1 MKRDRWTAA
10 AAALLVLLA
19 IVRLATVAAGP
30 LALSPDE
37 AHYWE
42 WSRRPALGYYS
53 KGPLVAWLIA
63 LSTHVLGDGEFGVR
77 APAVL
82 LALATGLVGVR
93 FSLDAFGRG
102 RAAFLAVLVASSMPL
117 LAAGAMLMTIDAPFA
132 FCWMLAAWTLWR
144 ATGAPPAAGSAWWL
158 ACGAALGLG
167 LLAKPTMALFV
178 PSAAI
183 ALVVAGRA
191 RPRTADVALAAA
203 AAALLVSPL
212 VGWNAAH
219 GWVSLRH
226 VVGQAG
232 LAGDAGRS
240 GLATAADFVGSQL
253 GVVSPGLVAATIV
266 ALIARRGPGDGAAR
280 RFLLGLSLPTIAFFL
295 LWSFHSKVQA
305 NWAAAGWLGVSIALG
320 AAWDADLVACASEP
334 ARRRRHL
341 LAAAALAP
349 GVACVL
355 LLHVPDSP
363 RTLGLALPARLDPTS
378 RLRGWRELGAAAGAL
393 ATREHP
399 PLALAAASYQTTSEL
414 AFYVPGR
421 PVVADLDLG
430 DRRRNQ
436 HDLWGDA
443 RSLAGRDVL
452 FVADGPWREA
462 PAELARRCAAIELVA
477 TIVTVAPTSA
487 RDPGR
492 ASSIFR
498 CAAYRPPV
506 AAAPPGR
513 Y

>member
-10 AAALLVLLA
+10 ALALLVALA

-63 LSTHVLGDGEFGVR
+63 LSTRLLGDGEVGVR

-93 FSLDAFGRG
+93 FALDAFGRG
-102 RAAFLAVLVASSMPL
+102 RAAFLAVLVASAMPL
-117 LAAGAMLMTIDAPFA
+117 VAAGAMLMTIDAPFA
-132 FCWMLAAWTLWR
+132 LCWMLATWTLWR
-144 ATGAPPAAGSAWWL
+144 GTGAASAHRAAWWL
-158 ACGAALGLG
+158 ACGAALGVG

-183 ALVVAGRA
+183 AIALAGRV
-191 RPRTADVALAAA
+191 RPRPRDVALASA
-203 AAALLVSPL
+203 AAALLVSPM
-212 VGWNAAH
+212 VAWNAAH
-219 GWVSLRH
+219 DWVSLRH
-226 VVGQAG
+226 VLGQAG
-232 LAGDAGRS
+232 LAGGVERS
-240 GLATAADFVGSQL
+240 GLTTAADFVGSQL
-253 GVVSPGLVAATIV
+253 GVVSPGLVAAMAV
-266 ALIARRGPGDGAAR
+266 APITRRARGDRAAQ
-280 RFLLGLSLPTIAFFL
+280 RFVLGLSLPTIAFFF

-305 NWAAAGWLGVSIALG
+305 NWAAAGWLGAAIALG
-320 AAWDADLVACASEP
+320 AAWDAELAASAKNR
-334 ARRRRHL
+334 ARRLRMGVAL
-341 LAAAALAP
+341 ALAP
-349 GVACVL
+349 GAACVL
-355 LLHVPDSP
+355 LLHLPDSP
-363 RTLGLALPARLDPTS
+363 RALGLALPARLDPTT
-378 RLRGWRELGAAAGAL
+378 RLRGWREFGIAAGAL
-393 ATREHP
+393 AAREHP
-399 PLALAAASYQTTSEL
+399 PLALAAASYQTASEL

-443 RSLAGRDVL
+443 DALDGQDVL
-452 FVADGPWREA
+452 FVADGPWLDA
-462 PAELARRCAAIELVA
+462 PAELARRCTAVERLA

-498 CAAYRPPV
+498 CAAYRAPV
-506 AAAPPGR
+506 AAVPPGR